1 MLKEV
6 DKALKQKGKGIKM
19 QMKREIEGRCE
30 HRHSEESHPN
40 CFRQGRLKKIQW
52 WKEGYSIAFLD
63 IETSHLKAN
72 LGFMLSWSI
81 KYRNGKLKHDLITK
95 DDIMSG
101 DFDKRIVGTLLE
113 ELDRNI
119 DIAVTY
125 YGTGFDIP
133 FLRSRVL
140 HWGHLFPDYG
150 SKFHFDLY
158 YRVRSLLKLH
168 RNSLD
173 SACAFFGIKGKTPI
187 RIETWNKARYG
198 DKKAL
203 KEVMVHNDGDVKILE
218 ELFSRLEDYS
228 KWTKRSL

>member
-1 MLKEV
+1 
-6 DKALKQKGKGIKM
+6 
-19 QMKREIEGRCE
+19 
-30 HRHSEESHPN
+30 
-40 CFRQGRLKKIQW
+40 
-52 WKEGYSIAFLD
+52 
-63 IETSHLKAN
+63 
-72 LGFMLSWSI
+72 MLSWSI
-81 KYRNGKLKHDLITK
+81 KYRNGKLKHDIITR

-101 DFDKRIVGTLLE
+101 DFDKRIVESLLE
-113 ELDRNI
+113 ELNNNI

-150 SKFHFDLY
+150 SKYHFDLY

-168 RNSLD
+168 RNSLAAA
-173 SACAFFGIKGKTPI
+173 SAFFGIEGKTPI
-187 RIETWNKARYG
+187 KIETWNKARYG

-203 KEVMVHNDGDVKILE
+203 KEVLVHNDGDVDILE
-218 ELFSRLEDYS
+218 KLFDRLEDYS